1 MRYLEHLIEV
11 YESNEEMSID
21 EILSVVLKDAELSIE
36 ESIELKRQ
44 FFAYIEEAE
53 AADRHDEYEEW
64 KREKVDIIPDNPPLD
79 KGPSQRKK
87 RLHKKYVE
95 AFINNISVPKSLK
108 ELSAFFMDG
117 NDAQKLIRET
127 MNFGKTSWSA
137 PRWAKRGDIVLFM
150 HAKTA
155 NSTLTRLRTE
165 VRTLLNPNSSEA
177 KKFEHV
183 IADQLTFHKEY
194 GGKIYAVGRING
206 RPEYD
211 DLGPLHHAHSKT
223 FCDIDNLF
231 LLDTPIDIAE
241 FNSYIKINR
250 MGGITPVYGRPYEQ
264 LKERISEKNEV
275 PGYFLNSFSTPF
287 PHNRVNRENWIQLGL
302 EYRNSFT
309 LEIQFRQCYVDYLL
323 QELGDQK
330 TIYMECQCYKGSNP
344 ITFVDNVI
352 RINKKFLPVE
362 VRLNINLEAHLKDQ
376 CEQYCMLDKL
386 ILNRKTARE
395 ASNKA
400 LINDRVLII
409 DTYGI
414 YMFYLKDRTIKPLY
428 DLGALKSFKDI
439 RGIRD
444 IICNHLM

>member
-95 AFINNISVPKSLK
+95 AFINNISVPKSLE

-155 NSTLTRLRTE
+155 NSTLTRLRTK

-177 KKFEHV
+177 K
-183 IADQLTFHKEY
+183 
-194 GGKIYAVGRING
+194 
-206 RPEYD
+206 
-211 DLGPLHHAHSKT
+211 
-223 FCDIDNLF
+223 
-231 LLDTPIDIAE
+231 
-241 FNSYIKINR
+241 
-250 MGGITPVYGRPYEQ
+250 
-264 LKERISEKNEV
+264 
-275 PGYFLNSFSTPF
+275 
-287 PHNRVNRENWIQLGL
+287 
-302 EYRNSFT
+302 
-309 LEIQFRQCYVDYLL
+309 
-323 QELGDQK
+323 
-330 TIYMECQCYKGSNP
+330 
-344 ITFVDNVI
+344 
-352 RINKKFLPVE
+352 
-362 VRLNINLEAHLKDQ
+362 
-376 CEQYCMLDKL
+376 
-386 ILNRKTARE
+386 
-395 ASNKA
+395 
-400 LINDRVLII
+400 
-409 DTYGI
+409 
-414 YMFYLKDRTIKPLY
+414 
-428 DLGALKSFKDI
+428 
-439 RGIRD
+439 
-444 IICNHLM
+444 